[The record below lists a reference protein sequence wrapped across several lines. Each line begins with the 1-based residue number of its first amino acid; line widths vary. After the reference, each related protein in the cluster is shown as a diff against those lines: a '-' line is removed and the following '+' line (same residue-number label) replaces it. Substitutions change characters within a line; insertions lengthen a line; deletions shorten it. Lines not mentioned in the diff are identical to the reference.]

1 MVTAACNGSHCKN
14 SQLHKHR
21 HLRESRRALLISD
34 QHVASSSGHKL
45 RRPTAKGAA
54 RARLPFLLRMVHGTR
69 TWSAPMGPGRPP
81 GLGPE
86 CGPLTSAL
94 TVGGPLIF
102 HAAKC
107 ARASLEPLGQAE
119 AALCASGGLV
129 CRDIHPPP
137 GGKAGHCRAPSPPM
151 MSMCLHARL

>member
-1 MVTAACNGSHCKN
+1 MKKKAYPRMLVPEHG
-14 SQLHKHR
+14 
-21 HLRESRRALLISD
+21 
-34 QHVASSSGHKL
+34 
-45 RRPTAKGAA
+45 
-54 RARLPFLLRMVHGTR
+54 LLRGQV
-69 TWSAPMGPGRPP
+69 
-81 GLGPE
+81 LGPE

-119 AALCASGGLV
+119 AALCASEGLV